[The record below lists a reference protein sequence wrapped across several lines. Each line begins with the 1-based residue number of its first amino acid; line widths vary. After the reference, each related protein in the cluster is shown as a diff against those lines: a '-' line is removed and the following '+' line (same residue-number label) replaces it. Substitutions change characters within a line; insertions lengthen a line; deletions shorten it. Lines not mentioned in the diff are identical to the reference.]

1 MTGKQKALL
10 AVIGLFTA
18 AGAGGY
24 AYKSQVL
31 DVIDANCG
39 HKIERVGAN
48 IKITPKEALA
58 LIQEGCKASGLPN
71 VAGASDSVETKL
83 SKGGTR

>member
-58 LIQEGCKASGLPN
+58 LIQEGCKTEGPVNA
-71 VAGASDSVETKL
+71 AGASDTVEIILT
-83 SKGGTR
+83 KGGTR